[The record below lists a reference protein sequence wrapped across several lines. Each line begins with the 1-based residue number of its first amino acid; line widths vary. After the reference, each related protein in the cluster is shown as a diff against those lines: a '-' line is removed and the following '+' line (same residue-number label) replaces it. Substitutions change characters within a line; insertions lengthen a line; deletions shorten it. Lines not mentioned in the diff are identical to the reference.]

1 MADQEIEL
9 RALDFGQVDSES
21 EPDLDA
27 KFVRTSDFGEFVGRR
42 CDLVRGPKGSGKSAL
57 FRLFARHEDYARQLA
72 SPALDHVVL
81 ATATGLGGT
90 RELSTGD
97 IKRLQRDSHFDAEHV
112 WFSYFALKAVEAIK
126 RPEYRPR
133 GELARFMRSTGTRT
147 DRRLL
152 PSIKRLWNRTVSD
165 TTPTVRK
172 LQVVGSGLE
181 VGGRKQGFDTREIL
195 GLVDEYLRENGLR
208 VWLLFDNLD
217 ELFPLR
223 REKRAEI
230 LSALFSVSNQVR
242 GSFDAV
248 EPKLFIRS
256 DIWNDLE
263 FTNKSH
269 WVGKELDLSW
279 SPEQLAAL
287 MLKRALAAKP
297 IEERL
302 ARALPQLTGPTA
314 VEKLSYPERQ
324 AALHLLFEP
333 TLSADGWPSWQWML
347 DRARD
352 GQFGP
357 LPRELITFG
366 MEARAAQLEGRFDAG
381 GALISGEAVRKA
393 YPVVSRLRCET
404 FLAEFPEL
412 REHFQRFR
420 GQTTPRFHRAQLEG
434 VVMKDLE
441 PSGKEMV
448 EALCEAGVIQPADG
462 QHRGVANEF
471 DVPLLYRPGLGLLL
485 RGRR

>member
-1 MADQEIEL
+1 MADQDAEL

-27 KFVRTSDFGEFVGRR
+27 KFLRTSDFEEFVGRR

-57 FRLFARHEDYARQLA
+57 FRLFARHEEYAAQLA
-72 SPALDHVVL
+72 GSALEHVVI

-90 RELSTGD
+90 RELSTDD
-97 IKRLQRDSHFDAEHV
+97 IKRLGRDSHFDVEQV
-112 WFSYFALKAVEAIK
+112 WFSYLTLKATEAIK
-126 RPEYRPR
+126 RPEFRPR
-133 GELARFMRSTGTRT
+133 GELARFMRSTGIRT

-152 PSIKRLWNRTVSD
+152 PSIKRMWNRTVSD

-172 LQVVGSGLE
+172 LQILGSGLD
-181 VGGRKQGFDTREIL
+181 VGGSKQGFDTREIL
-195 GLVDEYLRENGLR
+195 ALVDEFLREHGLR

-223 REKRAEI
+223 REKRAEV
-230 LSALFSVSNQVR
+230 LSALFSVCNHVR
-242 GSFDAV
+242 GSFDAI

-269 WVGKELDLSW
+269 WVGKQLDLTW

-297 IEERL
+297 IQERL
-302 ARALPQLTGPTA
+302 SRALPQLTGPDA
-314 VEKLSYPERQ
+314 VEELSYPERQ

-333 TLSADGWPSWQWML
+333 TLSADRWPTWQWML

-366 MEARAAQLEGRFDAG
+366 MEARTAQLEGRFDPG
-381 GALISGEAVRKA
+381 GAVIAGEAVRKA
-393 YPVVSRLRCET
+393 YGGFWRSL
-404 FLAEFPEL
+404 
-412 REHFQRFR
+412 Q
-420 GQTTPRFHRAQLEG
+420 Q
-434 VVMKDLE
+434 
-441 PSGKEMV
+441 
-448 EALCEAGVIQPADG
+448 
-462 QHRGVANEF
+462 
-471 DVPLLYRPGLGLLL
+471 
-485 RGRR
+485 

>member
-1 MADQEIEL
+1 MPDQDPEL
-9 RALDFGQVDSES
+9 RALDFGHVDSES
-21 EPDLDA
+21 ELDLDA
-27 KFVRTSDFGEFVGRR
+27 KFLRTSDFEEFVGRR

-57 FRLFARHEDYARQLA
+57 FRLFARHEDYARLLGG
-72 SPALDHVVL
+72 SSLDYVLL

-90 RELSTGD
+90 HEVSTDD
-97 IKRLQRDSHFDAEHV
+97 IKRLEREGHFDVEQV
-112 WFSYFALKAVEAIK
+112 WFSYLALKAAEAIK
-126 RPEYRPR
+126 RPEFRPR
-133 GELARFMRSTGTRT
+133 GELARFMRSTGIRT

-152 PSIKRLWNRTVSD
+152 PSIKRMWNRAVSD
-165 TTPTVRK
+165 TTPTVHK
-172 LQVVGSGLE
+172 LQVLGSGLE
-181 VGGRKQGFDTREIL
+181 VGGQRQGFDAREVL
-195 GLVDEYLRENGLR
+195 HLVDEYLRENGLR

-223 REKRAEI
+223 REKRAEV
-230 LSALFSVSNQVR
+230 LSALFSVCNQVR
-242 GSFDAV
+242 GSLDAI

-269 WVGKELDLSW
+269 WVGKQLDLTW
-279 SPEQLAAL
+279 SPDQLAAL
-287 MLKRALAAKP
+287 MLKRALAARS
-297 IEERL
+297 IRERL
-302 ARALPQLTGPTA
+302 SRALPQLTGPNT
-314 VEKLSYPERQ
+314 VEELSHPERQ

-333 TLSADGWPSWQWML
+333 TLSADGWPTWQWML

-366 MEARAAQLEGRFDAG
+366 MEARTVQLEGRFDAS
-381 GALISGEAVRKA
+381 GALISGEAVRRA

-404 FLAEFPEL
+404 FLSEFPEL
-412 REHFQRFR
+412 REHFHRFR

-448 EALCEAGVIQPADG
+448 EALCEAGVIQPSDG
-462 QHRGVANEF
+462 HHRGVAKEF

>member
-1 MADQEIEL
+1 MGDQGPEL

-27 KFVRTSDFGEFVGRR
+27 KFLRTSDFEEFVGRR

-57 FRLFARHEDYARQLA
+57 FRLFARHEEYAAQLA
-72 SPALDHVVL
+72 GPALEHVVI

-90 RELSTGD
+90 HELSTDD
-97 IKRLQRDSHFDAEHV
+97 IKRLERDSHFDVEQV
-112 WFSYFALKAVEAIK
+112 WFSYLALKAAEAIR
-126 RPEYRPR
+126 RPEFRPR
-133 GELARFMRSTGTRT
+133 GELARFMRSTGIRT

-152 PSIKRLWNRTVSD
+152 PSIKRMWNRAVSD
-165 TTPTVRK
+165 TTPTVRN
-172 LQVVGSGLE
+172 LQVLGSGLE
-181 VGGRKQGFDTREIL
+181 VGGRRQGFDRREIL
-195 GLVDEYLRENGLR
+195 GLVDEFLRENGLR

-217 ELFPLR
+217 ELFPRR
-223 REKRAEI
+223 REKRAEV
-230 LSALFSVSNQVR
+230 LSALFSVCNHVR
-242 GSFDAV
+242 GSFDAI

-269 WVGKELDLSW
+269 WVGKQLDLTW
-279 SPEQLAAL
+279 SHEQLAAL

-297 IEERL
+297 VQERL
-302 ARALPQLTGPTA
+302 SRALPQLRGPNA
-314 VEKLSYPERQ
+314 VEELSYPERQ

-333 TLSADGWPSWQWML
+333 TLSADRWPTWQWML

-366 MEARAAQLEGRFDAG
+366 MEARAAQLEGRFDPG
-381 GALISGEAVRKA
+381 GALIAGEAVRKA

-404 FLAEFPEL
+404 FLSEFPEL

-448 EALCEAGVIQPADG
+448 EALWEAGVIEPADG
-462 QHRGVANEF
+462 HHRGVAKEF
-471 DVPLLYRPGLGLLL
+471 EVPLLYRPGLGLLL